1 LSRLRSSRGFSPAA
15 STAHPAAAASRR
27 PGVFVQAPKSD
38 IFVAMLSVALG
49 AILLAC
55 LLMLIILWRYDF
67 KVNSKLAARDSGVQN
82 LTIAAR
88 SAVIAASFPP
98 ASPPG
103 AV

>member
-1 LSRLRSSRGFSPAA
+1 MSRLRSSRGS
-15 STAHPAAAASRR
+15 SAAAKTARPVAAAGARR

-55 LLMLIILWRYDF
+55 LLMLLILWRYDF
-67 KVNSKLAARDSGVQN
+67 KVNSKLAARDTAVQN

-88 SAVIAASFPP
+88 STIIAVPSV
-98 ASPPG
+98 SS
-103 AV
+103 

>member
-1 LSRLRSSRGFSPAA
+1 MSRLRSSRGFSPAA
-15 STAHPAAAASRR
+15 KSARPAAAIRR

-55 LLMLIILWRYDF
+55 LLMLLILWRYDF

-88 SAVIAASFPP
+88 SAVIAAPSIR
-98 ASPPG
+98 S
-103 AV
+103 